1 MLHPFN
7 LRLLLHKLFL
17 NAYCPLHHCFLSHSG
32 SLITVT
38 FICLFSFIAACNSS
52 VLPPLCALSF
62 FPQLRYYTLLSI
74 CFFPISVNL
83 IFLPAH
89 SILSLLQ
96 AKVSVKLQVYAAPWR
111 WQQFPRQQQVAGVS
125 AGIAWAVDG
134 STHGRYC
141 DVFLFAVKVC
151 GEAIAVC

>member
-74 CFFPISVNL
+74 CFFSYLCESHCFTCTLHSQPPPGQSV
-83 IFLPAH
+83 
-89 SILSLLQ
+89 
-96 AKVSVKLQVYAAPWR
+96 
-111 WQQFPRQQQVAGVS
+111 RQTPG
-125 AGIAWAVDG
+125 
-134 STHGRYC
+134 
-141 DVFLFAVKVC
+141 VC
-151 GEAIAVC
+151 GSLAVTAVSKTTAGCGGKRWDSVGCGWLHPRALL